1 MVQRVGK
8 GELVVFVPAEEKQRR
23 TLESTEFSKP
33 VPLCL
38 FKGFV
43 FLNKGEFTEIGR
55 Q

>member
-1 MVQRVGK
+1 MGK
-8 GELVVFVPAEEKQRR
+8 GELVVFVPAEEKQRS

-38 FKGFV
+38 FKSFIF